1 MREDPCVPF
10 FSRLDECRFA
20 ATEATGGAWRTDE
33 QHIAPALGLL
43 AHVVEQDRDRRRADA
58 LLLGRL
64 SYDILGTVPVA
75 PVEVTVEVMRP
86 GRSIELVG
94 AALRHGG
101 RDVVRLRAWLVQRG
115 ATTPVAGTPLPP
127 MPPPSALEPWDATA
141 VWPGGF
147 IASAEVR
154 RDQGAP
160 GRARFW
166 VRTATPLVDEPVSDL
181 ARFAGLLDI
190 ANGMT
195 VRVAPDEVLFPN
207 VDLTAH
213 LFREPRGEWVGFD
226 TSVSFGETGLGLTSS
241 VAHDLDGPVGTVSQ
255 SLTVRPRG

>member
-1 MREDPCVPF
+1 MPYFR
-10 FSRLDECRFA
+10 RLDACRFA
-20 ATEATGGAWRTDE
+20 ATDATGGAWSTGE

-43 AHVVEQDRDRRRADA
+43 AHAVEQDRDRRRDDG
-58 LLLGRL
+58 LLVGRL

-75 PVEVTVEVMRP
+75 PVEVAVDVLRP
-86 GRSIELVG
+86 GRTIELVG

-101 RDVVRLRAWLVQRG
+101 RDVVRLRAWLVRRG
-115 ATTPVAGTPLPP
+115 DTRQVAGTPLAPL
-127 MPPPSALEPWDATA
+127 PPPSELEPWDPSS

-147 IASAEVR
+147 IESAEVR
-154 RDQGAP
+154 RAQDSP

-166 VRTATPLVDEPVSDL
+166 VRTATPLLDEPVSDL
-181 ARFAGLLDI
+181 ARFAGLFDI

-195 VRVAPDEVLFPN
+195 VRVPPGEVAFPN
-207 VDLTAH
+207 LDLTAH

-241 VAHDLDGPVGTVSQ
+241 VVHDLDGPVGTVGQ
-255 SLTVRPRG
+255 VLTVRPSG

>member
-1 MREDPCVPF
+1 MPYFR
-10 FSRLDECRFA
+10 RLDGCRFA
-20 ATEATGGAWRTDE
+20 ATASTGGAWTTHE

-43 AHVVEQDRDRRRADA
+43 AHVVEQDRDRRRGDG
-58 LLLGRL
+58 LLVGRL
-64 SYDILGTVPVA
+64 SFDILGTVPVA
-75 PVEVTVEVMRP
+75 TVEVAVDVLRP

-115 ATTPVAGTPLPP
+115 STREVAGTPLVP
-127 MPPPSALEPWDATA
+127 MPPPSDFAPWDATS

-147 IASAEVR
+147 IESAEVR
-154 RDQGAP
+154 RDQVSP

-181 ARFAGLLDI
+181 ARCAGLLDI

-241 VAHDLDGPVGTVSQ
+241 VVHDLDGPVGTVAQ